1 MGYKERPQGPLAD
14 LATRQHGVVSVR
26 QLAGLGYSRSSVS
39 KATTAGRLH
48 RLHRGVY
55 AVGHMDL
62 SWQSH
67 CLAAVLACA
76 PALASHTSAAWLWGV
91 LRNRPG
97 AFHVTT
103 KTRRHPKPY
112 VQLHHGRLMDE
123 DRAVRDGIPVTSL
136 ARTLLDLAAM
146 LPARRLRRA
155 IERSEELRLFDLGP
169 VDSLLARAGG
179 HPGAGRLRR
188 ALALYRPSPFT
199 RSGLERRFLELVCEA
214 GLPTPSTSFN
224 ELGYELDVYWQA
236 ERFAVELDIY
246 ETHGSR
252 EAFESDRLRQ
262 ENLKLGGIEMI
273 RVTGPRLDGEP
284 DEVIERVAVLLKR
297 RRREFRLSV
306 AAGLGLDEA
315 SGERAAN

>member
-14 LATRQHGVVSVR
+14 LATRQHGVVSIR
-26 QLAGLGYSRSSVS
+26 QLAALGYSRSSVS

-55 AVGHMDL
+55 AVGHIDL
-62 SWQSH
+62 SWHSH

-91 LRNRPG
+91 LRSRPG
-97 AFHVTT
+97 TLHVSTG
-103 KTRRHPKPY
+103 TRRHPKPY
-112 VQLHHGRLMDE
+112 VQLHHACLLDE
-123 DRAVRDGIPVTSL
+123 DRAVIDGIPVTSL

-155 IERSEELRLFDLGP
+155 IERSEELQLFDLGP
-169 VDSLLARAGG
+169 VDSLLARTGG

-188 ALALYRPSPFT
+188 VLTLYRPPPFT
-199 RSGLERRFLELVCEA
+199 RSGLEQRFLELVGNA
-214 GLPTPSTSFN
+214 DLPAPSTGFN

-236 ERFAVELDIY
+236 ERFAVELDVY

-273 RVTGPRLDGEP
+273 RVTGPRLDSES
-284 DEVIERVAVLLKR
+284 DEVIERVALLLER
-297 RRREFRLSV
+297 RRRELRLG
-306 AAGLGLDEA
+306 AGGGSGLDEA
-315 SGERAAN
+315 P

>member
-1 MGYKERPQGPLAD
+1 
-14 LATRQHGVVSVR
+14 
-26 QLAGLGYSRSSVS
+26 
-39 KATTAGRLH
+39 
-48 RLHRGVY
+48 
-55 AVGHMDL
+55 
-62 SWQSH
+62 
-67 CLAAVLACA
+67 
-76 PALASHTSAAWLWGV
+76 
-91 LRNRPG
+91 
-97 AFHVTT
+97 
-103 KTRRHPKPY
+103 
-112 VQLHHGRLMDE
+112 MDE